1 MNSRD
6 IADMYM
12 LKLVSDPFGLKPH
25 AMQMLARGL
34 DHFQLGA
41 RRYKLGDRLLEIDI
55 GISLESN
62 SGL

>member
-1 MNSRD
+1 
-6 IADMYM
+6 MYM

-41 RRYKLGDRLLEIDI
+41 RRYKLGDRLLEVDI
-55 GISLESN
+55 GISLELS